1 MKNLEYFMRLPYR
14 IEIEP
19 IPKNKGGGYAASI
32 PRLGKHAVRGDG
44 ETIEEALCD
53 LEAMKEERLACYLEE
68 GLTIPEPES
77 EEDDYSG
84 KFVLRIP
91 KSLHRELAVRARDN
105 NVSLNQF
112 VTSVI
117 SRGLAME
124 SSGGAEA
131 LNQEMRRLSSELRE
145 LRSAIES
152 GAASGHSS
160 FQGGCGKVMDMDV
173 EEGVRSP

>member
-1 MKNLEYFMRLPYR
+1 MKNLEYFMGLPYR

-19 IPKNKGGGYAASI
+19 IPENKGGGYAASI

-44 ETIEEALCD
+44 DTIEEALRD
-53 LEAMKEERLACYLEE
+53 LEAIKEERLACYLEE
-68 GLTIPEPES
+68 GLTIPEPEP

-91 KSLHRELAVRARDN
+91 KSLHRELAIRARDN

-112 VTSVI
+112 VTAVI

-124 SSGGAEA
+124 SFHAEA
-131 LNQEMRRLSSELRE
+131 KELRQE
-145 LRSAIES
+145 IANLWYEVHEAGYAARRGRAT
-152 GAASGHSS
+152 GADI
-160 FQGGCGKVMDMDV
+160 M
-173 EEGVRSP
+173 E